1 MWDNVVFKK
10 HFDVIKRRG
19 TGLTKS
25 YDAMFAL
32 GVVISHV
39 KFVRIVNFV
48 DKISKPEKSK
58 FIPPF
63 ALNPKVS
70 QRFTP

>member
-1 MWDNVVFKK
+1 
-10 HFDVIKRRG
+10 
-19 TGLTKS
+19 
-25 YDAMFAL
+25 MFAL

-48 DKISKPEKSK
+48 DKISEQEKKTNLYPLRFESE
-58 FIPPF
+58 F
-63 ALNPKVS
+63 KVS